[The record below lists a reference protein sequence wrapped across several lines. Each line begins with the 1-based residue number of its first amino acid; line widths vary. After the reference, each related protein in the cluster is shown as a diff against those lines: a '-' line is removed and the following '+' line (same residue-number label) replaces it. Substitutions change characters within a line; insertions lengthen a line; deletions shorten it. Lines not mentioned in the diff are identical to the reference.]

1 MKYHLLLTNPAV
13 ALLAAA
19 LFWGNTGYAQTIQDV
34 AIPEEQNFKGGV
46 GTTNKDSK
54 PDYPKPVAPS
64 PGSPNVVYIVLDD
77 VGFADLGAYGSEIHT
92 PNIDRLA
99 KEGLLY
105 TNFHTRRSAHWTQ
118 FASCGSADCREFSQ

>member
-1 MKYHLLLTNPAV
+1 MKLRRPLTHPAA

-19 LFWGNTGYAQTIQDV
+19 LLWGNTSYAQTIQGV
-34 AIPEEQNFKGGV
+34 AIPEEQNFKGVV

-54 PDYPKPVAPS
+54 PDYPKPVTPT